1 MMLIIQTPIKTTG
14 STHKKGKHDFCYT
27 ADNNAADIESS
38 RNENTKKNSIK
49 EKYGLLWPNIAE
61 ECLYQT

>member
-38 RNENTKKNSIK
+38 RNKNTKKNSIK
-49 EKYGLLWPNIAE
+49 EKYGLL
-61 ECLYQT
+61 